1 MNTRTSTNRRSPH
14 AAVESQPATATRQE
28 RGAAVAVGVLYIVAT
43 LAGVVAGSIGAPTQP
58 VAMADDR
65 GSVLGSAL
73 AMTVMA
79 FAVIGV
85 AVMLYPILVSDAAS
99 TVRRGMAT
107 GYLASRIA
115 EGTLFLVGVVVVLAM
130 LTLAEDA
137 GARAAGGEGLG
148 TALQAVNEYSVILG
162 QTAFGVGALLVYWLL
177 YVSGRVP
184 AWLALWGLVAAPLF
198 LVSGAT
204 LPFTHD
210 SSSTVST
217 VLYAPLAVQE
227 MAMAVWL
234 IVRGFRPTAAPA
246 DRVRRSP
253 A

>member
-1 MNTRTSTNRRSPH
+1 MKTRTTTGRETRP
-14 AAVESQPATATRQE
+14 AAAQPQPATPSREE

-43 LAGVVAGSIGAPTQP
+43 LAGVVAGAIGAPTEP
-58 VAMADDR
+58 LAMAADR

-73 AMTVMA
+73 AVAVMA
-79 FAVIGV
+79 LAVIGV
-85 AVMLYPILVSDAAS
+85 AVMLYPILVRDAAS

-130 LTLAEDA
+130 LTLGEDA
-137 GARAAGGEGLG
+137 GASATGGDGLG
-148 TALQAVNEYSVILG
+148 TALQAVNEYSMILG
-162 QTAFGVGALLVYWLL
+162 QTAFGVGAVLVYWLL

-184 AWLALWGLVAAPLF
+184 GWLALWGLVAAPLF
-198 LVSGAT
+198 VVSGAT

-210 SSSTVST
+210 SSSIISS

-227 MAMAVWL
+227 MVMALWL
-234 IVRGFRPTAAPA
+234 IVRGFRSAVAVS
-246 DRVRRSP
+246 D
-253 A
+253 